1 METNHDIVIIG
12 ASFGGL
18 ATAHR
23 LLGNVFPTMKHT
35 KVGYKITIISP
46 NTQFYWNCGAPRT
59 LVNPERLP
67 AEKVFLDIA
76 PGFAQYGEQYEHRQA
91 YATSIDPQCQ
101 VVSYSKIA
109 HGPIDG
115 TVRYDS
121 LLLASGSYYNNPLW
135 SLQYG
140 EDVTKQALSKTHA
153 QLRVAKT
160 IVIAGGGPT
169 GIETAGELGHLYGS
183 TKSISLLCNSPRL
196 LSRLS
201 DSRLGADA
209 AIMLR
214 KLGVTVECGTKVNK
228 VVQEGSQTSLMMSD
242 GTQRNVDFYLDAT
255 GGRPNNSWIPKDWLI
270 AEGKVRCHE
279 ATLRANIPGFS
290 NVYVIGSIGSYSN
303 GSVPSVLF
311 AYKPLC
317 ESIRIDLAGE
327 SMTSPAYSNDPLLI
341 SV

>member
-1 METNHDIVIIG
+1 METSHDIVIIG

-23 LLGNVFPTMKHT
+23 LFLKVLPTLKHT
-35 KVGYKITIISP
+35 KVAYKITIISP

-67 AEKVFLDIA
+67 FEKVFLDIA
-76 PGFAQYGEQYEHRQA
+76 PGFAQYGEQYEHVQA
-91 YATSIDPQCQ
+91 YATNIDSTQRT
-101 VVSYSKIA
+101 VSYSKTA
-109 HGPIDG
+109 NSSVNG

-135 SLQYG
+135 SLQSG
-140 EDVTKQALSKTHA
+140 EEITKQALSKTHA
-153 QLRVAKT
+153 QIQAART
-160 IVIAGGGPT
+160 IVIAGGGAT
-169 GIETAGELGHLYGS
+169 GIETAGELGYLYGS

-201 DSRLGADA
+201 DKRLGADA
-209 AIMLR
+209 ATML
-214 KLGVTVECGTKVNK
+214 KKVGVKVESGVRVDN
-228 VVQEGSQTSLMMSD
+228 VVQEGCRTKLELSNGIERT
-242 GTQRNVDFYLDAT
+242 VDFYLDAT
-255 GGRPNNSWIPKDWLI
+255 GERPNNSFIPKDWLT
-270 AEGKVRCHE
+270 AEGRVRCHE
-279 ATLRANIPGFS
+279 ATLRADISGIS

-317 ESIRIDLAGE
+317 ESIRVDLAGE
-327 SMTSPAYSNDPLLI
+327 SIKCPL
-341 SV
+341 